1 MKKNL
6 KKLIVLF
13 TCLTILLSVSM
24 VQVYAAP
31 SISAKK
37 VSVYVGKTKQ
47 LKVSG
52 TSTSVKWTTSNSKIV
67 TVSSKGLIKGKKAGK
82 AIVTATTSGK
92 QLKCAVTVKNINAKA
107 NKITFKTTDGGDFVL
122 NSTKANVK
130 FKMAADCT
138 DVKASVTDATGKTYY
153 SKTFSSCTKNKE
165 YSFQWNGK
173 TSNGKNVEAG
183 AYRICITA
191 GTTKTYSAYLR
202 VYAKTGF
209 SGGNGSSSNPYKVSN
224 LEQLRKI
231 GLYPNKH
238 FVQTANI
245 SGNYESFQ
253 PLCTTDAPFSG
264 SYNGQGYTISTLNI
278 SSDSHSALFVAVS
291 GNISNVKIDRFLV
304 NGQSDGYKYDGIGA
318 IAGINKGRII
328 NCVITNTNITGSDSN
343 SCGGVCGFNDGII
356 QNCTAQNVTSKTST
370 READT
375 GAGCIFGKNSGSI
388 ISCSAKNITASGWQ
402 AGGITGVNTNS
413 GQCVMCEVTGVV
425 NVSAIFNFGNS
436 AGAIAGINEGTVS
449 SCSTTSG
456 IKLVGYGSGIVA

>member
-1 MKKNL
+1 MKC
-6 KKLIVLF
+6 
-13 TCLTILLSVSM
+13 T
-24 VQVYAAP
+24 
-31 SISAKK
+31 
-37 VSVYVGKTKQ
+37 
-47 LKVSG
+47 
-52 TSTSVKWTTSNSKIV
+52 
-67 TVSSKGLIKGKKAGK
+67 
-82 AIVTATTSGK
+82 
-92 QLKCAVTVKNINAKA
+92 VTVKNVNAKA

-130 FKMAADCT
+130 FKMAANCT
-138 DVKASVTDATGKTYY
+138 DVKAAVTDATGKTYY
-153 SKTFSSCTKNKE
+153 SKTFSSCAKNKE

-173 TSNGKNVEAG
+173 TSSGKNVEAG

-191 GTTKTYSAYLR
+191 GTTKTYSSYLR

-231 GLYPNKH
+231 SLYPNKH

-291 GNISNVKIDRFLV
+291 GNISNVKIDGFLV
-304 NGQSDGYKYDGIGA
+304 NGKSDHKENGIGA
-318 IAGINKGRII
+318 IAGINKGKIV
-328 NCVITNTNITGSDSN
+328 NCVVSNTNITGSISN
-343 SCGGVCGFNDGII
+343 SCGGVCGLNDGIV
-356 QNCTAQNVTSKTST
+356 QNCTVKNLNTKAST
-370 READT
+370 ESYSDSS
-375 GAGCIFGKNSGSI
+375 AGCVVGKNSGSI
-388 ISCSAKNITASGWQ
+388 ISCSAENINASGYI
-402 AGGITGVNTNS
+402 AGGITGVNNNS

-425 NVSAIFNFGNS
+425 KVGAIVNWGAG

>member
-191 GTTKTYSAYLR
+191 GTTKLIPLIC
-202 VYAKTGF
+202 VYMQKQ
-209 SGGNGSSSNPYKVSN
+209 VSQEEMV
-224 LEQLRKI
+224 L
-231 GLYPNKH
+231 
-238 FVQTANI
+238 
-245 SGNYESFQ
+245 
-253 PLCTTDAPFSG
+253 PL
-264 SYNGQGYTISTLNI
+264 I
-278 SSDSHSALFVAVS
+278 
-291 GNISNVKIDRFLV
+291 
-304 NGQSDGYKYDGIGA
+304 
-318 IAGINKGRII
+318 RI
-328 NCVITNTNITGSDSN
+328 
-343 SCGGVCGFNDGII
+343 
-356 QNCTAQNVTSKTST
+356 K
-370 READT
+370 
-375 GAGCIFGKNSGSI
+375 
-388 ISCSAKNITASGWQ
+388 
-402 AGGITGVNTNS
+402 
-413 GQCVMCEVTGVV
+413 
-425 NVSAIFNFGNS
+425 
-436 AGAIAGINEGTVS
+436 
-449 SCSTTSG
+449 
-456 IKLVGYGSGIVA
+456 